1 MSLTLQWLL
10 IASVV
15 LASALYLLR
24 EWQPQRWKQWR
35 QRVLIWGLRPQRP
48 RWLRH
53 TLRRHLP
60 PPSVRLP
67 LDGCAGCEDRGCGKN
82 GGVVRGEG

>member
-1 MSLTLQWLL
+1 MSLWLQWTLIGFALL
-10 IASVV
+10 SSIAW
-15 LASALYLLR
+15 LHHH
-24 EWQPQRWKQWR
+24 WQPQRWRQWR
-35 QRVLIWGLRPQRP
+35 QHLLIWGLRPQRP
-48 RWLRH
+48 QWLRH

-82 GGVVRGEG
+82 GGVVRGKW